1 MTIEEAVR
9 ILDPETTREALR
21 PYAYDP
27 ERRIQIVEEA
37 CRVAVRALRDMKTA
51 DHFRDLKKMV
61 DQVIADLR
69 RLSVET
75 GPLACFGCG
84 REHNC
89 GVHGCRILR
98 DAAALI
104 QMQEMRINEL
114 RGHTDE

>member
-51 DHFRDLKKMV
+51 DHFRDPTKMMPLTLEQLCKAPHGKVKDSTLKSICDRANEISK
-61 DQVIADLR
+61 AD
-69 RLSVET
+69 
-75 GPLACFGCG
+75 G
-84 REHNC
+84 
-89 GVHGCRILR
+89 
-98 DAAALI
+98 
-104 QMQEMRINEL
+104 
-114 RGHTDE
+114 